1 MLSNE
6 QWEEKQEELDEL
18 IELRQLISNRIHIL
32 RIEIAQKSK
41 QKEVYFHFFP
51 KKTCEKCDFE
61 NYFHKQA
68 VQGVFS
74 KRSEKIVYNFHK

>member
-41 QKEVYFHFFP
+41 QKEVDKTNTIAWQMFGKRLRDLTATEYREYYNARQRERRKRD
-51 KKTCEKCDFE
+51 KK
-61 NYFHKQA
+61 
-68 VQGVFS
+68 
-74 KRSEKIVYNFHK
+74 

>member
-6 QWEEKQEELDEL
+6 QWKEKQEELDEL

-41 QKEVYFHFFP
+41 QKEVD
-51 KKTCEKCDFE
+51 KTNTIAWQMFGKRLRDLTATEYREYYNARQRERRKRA
-61 NYFHKQA
+61 KQ
-68 VQGVFS
+68 
-74 KRSEKIVYNFHK
+74 